1 MNRIL
6 LTLSILSVAA
16 NAFLL
21 YRLLDTGVTT
31 TYQSAEVKS
40 LLQQQAEMKKLA
52 PLLLKGTSRDTLLGA
67 AREVGLQIIQKE
79 PDRLYIGSIE
89 VVFTDGR
96 VSDVNFE

>member
-21 YRLLDTGVTT
+21 YRLFDTGVTT

-40 LLQQQAEMKKLA
+40 LLQQQAEMKKLV
-52 PLLLKGTSRDTLLGA
+52 PLLLKGTSRDTLESA
-67 AREVGLQIIQKE
+67 ARETGLQVMQKE
-79 PDRLYIGSIE
+79 RDRVYVGTIE
-89 VVFTDGR
+89 FLFTDGR
-96 VSDVNFE
+96 VGDVNFE